1 MQGTLLY
8 SCEEIWIMRTCGK
21 VLQSIH
27 LSASVKSIGPWNKR
41 PSKHVTQNT
50 ITYLPC
56 ICLCFCFMVTI
67 WCVYT
72 QCTSPTI
79 SWKIPKMASLEG
91 SFFSS
96 EDTNCKHTHTAVS
109 YEYITINSENAYT
122 WVYRLFLGIQFPFML
137 GILKHCKYTDSCTAW
152 TYGARLL
159 TIKHVLHRGWLC
171 IGRCGLLIV
180 HV

>member
-1 MQGTLLY
+1 MIYVHHYISSTECEPTSCWLIKWSIGYISIFMILSSQLHSSSVACTKYYVDIVHVAVHMQGTLLY

-27 LSASVKSIGPWNKR
+27 LSASVKSIGPWNKK
-41 PSKHVTQNT
+41 PSKHVTQNI

-96 EDTNCKHTHTAVS
+96 EDTNCNTHIQRYHT
-109 YEYITINSENAYT
+109 YT
-122 WVYRLFLGIQFPFML
+122 
-137 GILKHCKYTDSCTAW
+137 
-152 TYGARLL
+152 
-159 TIKHVLHRGWLC
+159 
-171 IGRCGLLIV
+171 
-180 HV
+180 